1 MLRDVNDQWLLIPVI
16 LMLMVLMCMCVCVC
30 VCVRACVQL
39 LWSYLLLLF
48 SWMLLFTLAFLLV
61 FSVGLSLW
69 IDSSNLDLSWNIL
82 FSPSIL
88 IESFAWYSSLCWHL
102 CCFRVSKISVQALLA
117 FRISAKKLDIILIG
131 WPLYVTWPF
140 PLKIL
145 IFFIFFSVDFVFWLL
160 CHRKIFFSGPFWLV
174 FYKLLVCL

>member
-1 MLRDVNDQWLLIPVI
+1 MYFSWGIDSLMLRDINDQWLLIPVI

-30 VCVRACVQL
+30 VCVRACVCV
-39 LWSYLLLLF
+39 LWSYLLILF
-48 SWMLLFTLAFLLV
+48 SWMLL
-61 FSVGLSLW
+61 
-69 IDSSNLDLSWNIL
+69 WNIL

-174 FYKLLVCL
+174 FYKLLICL